1 MKDWE
6 LMLFF
11 LFVGE
16 DSSRH
21 IFCNADDCFLSVL
34 GWEDVLF
41 ILVIVRM
48 WDVCIM
54 WIPIIVTLKRVIN
67 VSLVDLKPRGWLTSF

>member
-11 LFVGE
+11 IFVGE
-16 DSSRH
+16 DSSKH
-21 IFCNADDCFLSVL
+21 IFCNAADCFLSVL
-34 GWEDVLF
+34 GWGDILF

-54 WIPIIVTLKRVIN
+54 WIVTLKRVVN
-67 VSLVDLKPRGWLTSF
+67 VSLVDLKPRVWLTSF